1 VRIEK
6 LVDVAPIVNNRICE
20 FEGERPYLSTGG
32 LKGESYKTVNVK
44 YLKKPSR
51 ADITVESDDIFMAR
65 MHSTL
70 KVLQTSAKEKDLI
83 ISTGFVV
90 FRPRKD
96 ILYPRYLYHYLKT
109 KKFQFQ
115 KDKKCTGA
123 TQKAINNSNISDLT
137 IPIISLTEQ
146 IRISEKL
153 DLAISLRQKRTKS
166 IKLLDDYLR
175 STFLEMFG
183 DPVVNPKGWDKD
195 LLKSKIA
202 FLTSGSRGWAKY
214 YSNQGTLFL
223 RIQNIGRNKLILGDL
238 SFVDAPDTQEA
249 NRTKALPR
257 DLILTITADL
267 GRTAI
272 IPNNF
277 EEAYINQHLALVR
290 LKEINPYFISGYLS
304 TDAGKSLINKSN
316 KGGVKAG
323 LNFNDIKSLPILMP
337 PLELQDKYEHIYHQV
352 DKLKAKYKES
362 EKELDNLFGSLSQK
376 AFKGE
381 L

>member
-1 VRIEK
+1 MILDNKPIIKLFDYLPKSGRKAGDGNGEGKYPYFTSGQVQSKFIDFFDYEGNCLVLGTGGKASIHFASNKFSATNDCFVLKPKDNKKVISKYVYYYLAGRIPLLERGFRGAGLKHLSRQYLNDLSIPLLSPDEQVRIVSILDE
-6 LVDVAPIVNNRICE
+6 
-20 FEGERPYLSTGG
+20 
-32 LKGESYKTVNVK
+32 
-44 YLKKPSR
+44 
-51 ADITVESDDIFMAR
+51 AD
-65 MHSTL
+65 TL
-70 KVLQTSAKEKDLI
+70 
-83 ISTGFVV
+83 
-90 FRPRKD
+90 RK
-96 ILYPRYLYHYLKT
+96 
-109 KKFQFQ
+109 
-115 KDKKCTGA
+115 
-123 TQKAINNSNISDLT
+123 
-137 IPIISLTEQ
+137 
-146 IRISEKL
+146 
-153 DLAISLRQKRTKS
+153 KRTKS

-337 PLELQDKYEHIYHQV
+337 PLKLQDKYEHIYHQV

>member
-1 VRIEK
+1 
-6 LVDVAPIVNNRICE
+6 
-20 FEGERPYLSTGG
+20 
-32 LKGESYKTVNVK
+32 
-44 YLKKPSR
+44 
-51 ADITVESDDIFMAR
+51 
-65 MHSTL
+65 
-70 KVLQTSAKEKDLI
+70 
-83 ISTGFVV
+83 
-90 FRPRKD
+90 
-96 ILYPRYLYHYLKT
+96 
-109 KKFQFQ
+109 
-115 KDKKCTGA
+115 
-123 TQKAINNSNISDLT
+123 
-137 IPIISLTEQ
+137 
-146 IRISEKL
+146 
-153 DLAISLRQKRTKS
+153 
-166 IKLLDDYLR
+166 
-175 STFLEMFG
+175 MFG